1 MGNLRDVY
9 VVGVGMTPFGRHP
22 DKNFTALGEDAL
34 RDALKDAG
42 MEFDAIEVAFC
53 GHVMQGSGA
62 GQRVLKRVGKTG
74 IPMMNVE
81 NACASGTTALRM
93 AWTQVAAGI
102 HDTALAI
109 GFEKMARGPI
119 QAPQTLG
126 SEPQK
131 EDKKEEKEKDKTP
144 PLMPFLFSQ
153 VFNEHSRRYG
163 TTPEQ
168 MAMVAVK
175 NRAHAA
181 MNPRSQHD
189 DPITVEDVMNS
200 REIAPPLRL
209 LMCCPTGA
217 GAAAAILCSEAVAR
231 TLSSKP
237 IRILASTLQSEGE
250 TDQSDTLSGITE
262 INTRTAN
269 LAYEMAGIKPDDVD
283 AIELHDCFAIA
294 EIIHYENLGLCER
307 GEGGRFIEEGMSK
320 IGGKVVVNPSGGL
333 LSKGHPLGA
342 TGVAQVFEM
351 VTQLRGDA
359 GERQV
364 PDARIGLTH
373 CQGFGGAVGV
383 HIFAKE

>member
-9 VVGVGMTPFGRHP
+9 VVGVGMTPFGRHA
-22 DKNFTALGEDAL
+22 DKSFTSLGEDAI
-34 RDALKDAG
+34 RDALEDAG
-42 MEFDAIEVAFC
+42 MEFGAIEVAFC
-53 GHVMQGSGA
+53 GHVMQGSTA
-62 GQRVLKRVGKTG
+62 GQRVLRKVGKTG

-81 NACASGTTALRM
+81 NACASGTTAFRM

-102 HDTALAI
+102 HDIALAV

-119 QAPQTLG
+119 QAPQAQTG
-126 SEPQK
+126 EP
-131 EDKKEEKEKDKTP
+131 KKEEKGP
-144 PLMPFLFSQ
+144 PLMPLLFSQ

-200 REIAPPLRL
+200 REIAGPLRL

-217 GAAAAILCSEAVAR
+217 GAAAAIICSEDVAR

-237 IRILASTLQSEGE
+237 IRIVASAMQSEGE
-250 TDQSDTLSGITE
+250 TDPSDTLSGITE
-262 INTRTAN
+262 INQRTAK
-269 LAYEMAGIKPDDVD
+269 LAYEMAGITSDDVD

-307 GEGGRFIEEGMSK
+307 GEGGTFIEEGMSK
-320 IGGKVVVNPSGGL
+320 IGGKVAVNPSGGL

-351 VTQLRGDA
+351 VTQLRGLA

-364 PDARIGLTH
+364 PDAKIGLTH

-383 HIFAKE
+383 HIFSRE

>member
-1 MGNLRDVY
+1 MANLRDVY

-22 DKNFTALGEDAL
+22 DKKFTELGEDAI
-34 RDALKDAG
+34 RDALEDAG
-42 MEFDAIEVAFC
+42 MEFGAIEAAFC

-62 GQRVLKRVGKTG
+62 GQRVIKRIGKTG

-81 NACASGTTALRM
+81 NACASGTTAFRM

-102 HDTALAI
+102 HDVALAV

-119 QAPQTLG
+119 QMQQLDK
-126 SEPQK
+126 SEP
-131 EDKKEEKEKDKTP
+131 KEEKGP
-144 PLMPFLFSQ
+144 PAMPLLFSHL
-153 VFNEHSRRYG
+153 FEEHSRRYG

-168 MAMVAVK
+168 MAMVSVK

-181 MNPRSQHD
+181 LNPRSQHND
-189 DPITVEDVMNS
+189 AITVEDVMSS
-200 REIAPPLRL
+200 REIAGPLRL

-217 GAAAAILCSEAVAR
+217 GAAAAIVCSEEVAR

-237 IRILASTLQSEGE
+237 IRVAASALQSEGE
-250 TDQSDTLSGITE
+250 TDPTDMLSGITE

-307 GEGGRFIEEGMSK
+307 GEGGKFVEEGMSK
-320 IGGKVVVNPSGGL
+320 IGGKVAVNPSGGL

-351 VTQLRGDA
+351 VTQLRGLA

-364 PDARIGLTH
+364 PDAKIGLTH

-383 HIFAKE
+383 HIFAKD

>member
-1 MGNLRDVY
+1 
-9 VVGVGMTPFGRHP
+9 MTPFGRHS
-22 DKNFTALGEDAL
+22 DKSFTKLGEDAI
-34 RDALKDAG
+34 RDALEDAG
-42 MEFDAIEVAFC
+42 MDFSAIEVAFC
-53 GHVMQGSGA
+53 GHVMQGSTA
-62 GQRVLKRVGKTG
+62 GQRVLRKVGKTG

-81 NACASGTTALRM
+81 NACASGTTAFRM
-93 AWTQVAAGI
+93 AWTQVATGL
-102 HDTALAI
+102 HDVALAV

-119 QAPQTLG
+119 QAPQAQT
-126 SEPQK
+126 EQPK
-131 EDKKEEKEKDKTP
+131 EEEKEKDKTP

-163 TTPEQ
+163 TTEEQ

-189 DPITVEDVMNS
+189 DPITVEDVMES
-200 REIAPPLRL
+200 REIAAPLRL

-217 GAAAAILCSEAVAR
+217 GAAAAIICSEDVAR

-237 IRILASTLQSEGE
+237 IRIVASAMQSERE
-250 TDQSDTLSGITE
+250 TDPSDSLSGITE
-262 INTRTAN
+262 INSRTAK
-269 LAYEMAGIKPDDVD
+269 LAYEMASITSDDID

-307 GEGGRFIEEGMSK
+307 GEGGKFIEEGMSK
-320 IGGKVVVNPSGGL
+320 IGGKVAVNPSGGL

-364 PDARIGLTH
+364 PDAKIGLTH

-383 HIFAKE
+383 HIFSKD

>member
-1 MGNLRDVY
+1 MQNLRDVY

-22 DKNFTALGEDAL
+22 DKSFTKLGEDAI
-34 RDALKDAG
+34 RDALEDAG
-42 MEFDAIEVAFC
+42 MEFGAIEVAFC
-53 GHVMQGSGA
+53 GHVMQGSTA
-62 GQRVLKRVGKTG
+62 GQRVLRKVGKTG

-81 NACASGTTALRM
+81 NACASGTTAFRM

-102 HDTALAI
+102 HDIALAV

-119 QAPQTLG
+119 QAPQAQG
-126 SEPQK
+126 SEPP
-131 EDKKEEKEKDKTP
+131 KEEKEKDKTP

-163 TTPEQ
+163 TTAEQ

-189 DPITVEDVMNS
+189 DPITVEDVMES
-200 REIAPPLRL
+200 REIAAPLRL

-217 GAAAAILCSEAVAR
+217 GAAAAIICSEDVAR

-237 IRILASTLQSEGE
+237 IRIVASAMQSEGE
-250 TDQSDTLSGITE
+250 TDPTDTLSGITE
-262 INTRTAN
+262 INSRTAK
-269 LAYEMAGIKPDDVD
+269 LAYDMAGITSDDVD

-294 EIIHYENLGLCER
+294 EIIHYENLGLCKP
-307 GEGGRFIEEGMSK
+307 GEGGKFIEEGMSK
-320 IGGKVVVNPSGGL
+320 IGGKVAVNPSGGL

-351 VTQLRGDA
+351 VTQLRGVA

-364 PDARIGLTH
+364 PDAKIGLTH

-383 HIFAKE
+383 HIFSKD

>member
-1 MGNLRDVY
+1 MQNLRDVY

-22 DKNFTALGEDAL
+22 DKSFTSLGEDAL
-34 RDALKDAG
+34 RDALADAG
-42 MEFDAIEVAFC
+42 MEFGAIEAAFC

-93 AWTQVAAGI
+93 AWTQVASGI

-119 QAPQTLG
+119 QAPQAPG
-126 SEPQK
+126 SEPP
-131 EDKKEEKEKDKTP
+131 KEEKEKDKTP

-168 MAMVAVK
+168 MAMVSVK

-181 MNPRSQHD
+181 LNPRSQHD
-189 DPITVEDVMNS
+189 ELITVEDVMES

-217 GAAAAILCSEAVAR
+217 GAAAAILCSEEVAR

-237 IRILASTLQSEGE
+237 IRILASALQSEGE
-250 TDQSDTLSGITE
+250 TDQSDSLSGITE

-269 LAYEMAGIKPDDVD
+269 LAYEMAGVKPDEID

-307 GEGGRFIEEGMSK
+307 GEGGKFIEEGMSK
-320 IGGKVVVNPSGGL
+320 IGGKVAVNPSGGL

-351 VTQLRGDA
+351 VTQLRGVA
-359 GERQV
+359 GDRQV
-364 PDARIGLTH
+364 PVAKIGLTH
-373 CQGFGGAVGV
+373 CLGFGGAVGV
-383 HIFAKE
+383 HIFSKE